1 MSEKENQKYVYCIDS
16 SSIFELKDYYKP
28 NRFRVV
34 WEDID
39 SLIEEG
45 RLVSPMEVY
54 YEIKDAELAEWK
66 KSKKGQLFIEIDE
79 EQAEIVKEINKKFPN
94 LVNPDK
100 PETDADPFIIGLAV
114 SLKRRREKSFLP
126 IITIVITEEK
136 RRANRQIP
144 DVCDF
149 YGINCIKIKDLFDV
163 EDWSYE

>member
-1 MSEKENQKYVYCIDS
+1 MSEKEDRRYVYCIDS

-28 NRFRVV
+28 ERFQVV
-34 WEDID
+34 WRDIET
-39 SLIEEG
+39 LIEEG

-54 YEIKDAELAEWK
+54 YEIKDPELAEWK

-79 EQAEIVKEINKKFPN
+79 EQAEIVKEIQDKFPD

-100 PETDADPFIIGLAV
+100 PETDADPFVVGLAV
-114 SLKRRREKSFLP
+114 SLKKRREKSFLP
-126 IITIVITEEK
+126 IVIIVITEEK

-149 YGINCIKIKDLFDV
+149 YGIDCIKMTDLFDV